1 MLASI
6 EPRNA
11 LIIAIY
17 RSDYDELGDYLAQ
30 AKGDDYRKDLVD
42 FSASLVGIP

>member
-6 EPRNA
+6 ELRNA
-11 LIIAIY
+11 QIIAIY

-30 AKGDDYRKDLVD
+30 AKGVDYRKDSMD
-42 FSASLVGIP
+42 FSANLVGIP